1 MQIINY
7 PLARCHVICHNIMQ
21 RPFTQIYI
29 CYMTLTNSEAVA
41 IISQSMSEALNWE
54 STYAIALALRQTY
67 PQVEL
72 ESVSLG
78 QVYLW
83 TIALPGFDDDP
94 ALANDSIL
102 AAIYQDWLEETLH
115 DH

>member
-1 MQIINY
+1 M
-7 PLARCHVICHNIMQ
+7 
-21 RPFTQIYI
+21 QIYI
-29 CYMTLTNSEAVA
+29 CYITLTDCIAVA
-41 IISQSMSEALNWE
+41 IISQSMCEALNWE

-67 PQVEL
+67 PQADL
-72 ESVSLG
+72 ENVSLG
-78 QVYLW
+78 QVYRW
-83 TIALPGFDDDP
+83 TLALPGFDDDP